1 MGRAHDLTGERAAS
15 RLRHGARA
23 LPVGPRFVSERPR
36 DGLRIG
42 VVHNVRAR
50 HNIDRPVIGFIDR
63 TEFAAPRSPQELDD
77 VLAGFASRGVNAL
90 VIDGG
95 DGTVRDVMSK
105 AGRHF
110 EGTFPRVAI
119 VPSGKTNA
127 LAHDLGVPRHW
138 TAHDAVQAIHDGVVE
153 ERAPIEIRRDQT
165 IVPDLRG
172 FIFGA
177 GAFVRATA
185 LAQRTHR
192 VGAFNGLAVGLSIAG
207 AVGQTILGGA
217 NNSWRQGEP
226 MRVALADGTVV
237 DRNQYLLFGS
247 TLERLPLG
255 IKPLGEPRPGLK
267 LLRID
272 ASPRWMVAAAPAVLR
287 GSAAPWLRDAG
298 YHIEDSAR
306 IDLHLGGDFILDG
319 ETFQG
324 GALSLRQ
331 GEPIRFVVP

>member
-1 MGRAHDLTGERAAS
+1 MVDMS
-15 RLRHGARA
+15 ARPSIGVQPA
-23 LPVGPRFVSERPR
+23 VARFMPDRPKG
-36 DGLRIG
+36 GLRIG

-50 HNIDRPVIGFIDR
+50 HNIDRPVIGMIDR
-63 TEFAAPRSPQELDD
+63 AEFAAPRSPQELDA
-77 VLAGFASRGVNAL
+77 VLAGFAARGVNAL

-110 EGTFPRVAI
+110 GTFPRVAI

-138 TAHDAVQAIHDGVVE
+138 TALDAVRAIHDGVVE
-153 ERAPIEIRRDQT
+153 ERAPIEVRREDT
-165 IVPDLRG
+165 LIPDLRG

-217 NNSWRQGEP
+217 DNSWRRGEP
-226 MRVALADGTVV
+226 MRIALAGGGVV
-237 DRNQYLLFGS
+237 ERNQYLLFGS

-272 ASPRWMVAAAPAVLR
+272 ASPRWMIAGAPAVLR
-287 GSAAPWLRDAG
+287 GSDAPWLREAG
-298 YHIEDSAR
+298 YHLEDATR
-306 IDLHLGGDFILDG
+306 IDLTLAGDFILDG
-319 ETFQG
+319 ETFRG
-324 GALSLRQ
+324 GDLSLSE